1 MASINQNGTV
11 TSEVWSFTTGDNN
24 PNAPW
29 YVYRGN
35 ARPEAETG
43 FFDLNTAPVV
53 PTLNVLFTDPDN
65 AGNSI
70 FGYRS
75 DTEKNFRW
83 RFDLSD
89 QDSTITIVARIRG
102 IDDNASGMMHLDVHA
117 FGWRKKVRLNSR
129 TIKFERSSPT
139 IEEDLPFNWNG
150 DYHIVRLVV
159 NGRTTTVY
167 LDEDTTPFISGE
179 SNDERDQLYFEW
191 GKSGSADYGAYVDWM
206 AVNITEA
213 SAPTEGTDLPTDIIL
228 GATSTFD
235 PFLQAE
241 VRIYPNPAARS
252 ITVEL
257 PTRATYTAQL
267 ISMDGRSATG
277 SFPVSHLETVDV
289 STLPKGFYVLVVQ
302 SESGQLARTKLLI
315 D

>member
-1 MASINQNGTV
+1 
-11 TSEVWSFTTGDNN
+11 
-24 PNAPW
+24 
-29 YVYRGN
+29 
-35 ARPEAETG
+35 
-43 FFDLNTAPVV
+43 
-53 PTLNVLFTDPDN
+53 
-65 AGNSI
+65 
-70 FGYRS
+70 
-75 DTEKNFRW
+75 
-83 RFDLSD
+83 
-89 QDSTITIVARIRG
+89 
-102 IDDNASGMMHLDVHA
+102 MMHLDVRA
-117 FGWRKKVRLNSR
+117 FGWRQKVRLNSR
-129 TIKFERSSPT
+129 TVKFKRSSPT
-139 IEEDLPFNWNG
+139 IEEDLPFDWNG

-159 NGRTTTVY
+159 SGRTTTFY

-191 GKSGSADYGAYVDWM
+191 GKSGGADYGAYVDWM

-235 PFLQAE
+235 PLLQATIK
-241 VRIYPNPAARS
+241 VYPNPATQS

-257 PTRATYTAQL
+257 PTRGIYTAQL

-277 SFPVSHLETVDV
+277 SFPINHLETVDV